1 MQYLILDV
9 LLMGYEMIEDTKI
22 SQDLSNQFEGFDKPE
37 DSGIYSC
44 VHCGFCLQSC
54 PTYLQTGLEA
64 ESPRGRIALMKGVSS
79 SRISITEKVSNHWD
93 LCIQCRACEAACP
106 SGVPY
111 GELIEAVSFQ
121 LARVNKPS
129 LLSRILTTIALEKI
143 LLNRK
148 ILEFFVRLMRLY
160 QRWGFQWLV
169 RKTKILKL
177 FPKFLSNME
186 TIMPEIPDKFF
197 KYDGRVISTKP
208 IVRSRV
214 ALLNGCIMPFV
225 HGPSMESA
233 IEVLTENGC
242 EVVIPADQTCC
253 GAIHS
258 HIGDLDRA
266 RSLARVNLD
275 VFLDLDIEAIVVAS
289 AGCGARLKEYS
300 HLLRNDP
307 EYSELAKKFSLMVK
321 DIHEFLYELPI
332 IPPTGELDSTVTYQD
347 SCHLSNVQKIKS
359 QPRDI
364 LKMIPGLNFVEL
376 PNSSICCGAG
386 GTYFVT
392 QPEMSNSI
400 LDDKMSSVKITNAD
414 ILATANPGCLIQLQA
429 GASKYQ
435 PNLQVRYVIDLLA
448 ESYKKQ
454 KLM

>member
-1 MQYLILDV
+1 MRQ
-9 LLMGYEMIEDTKI
+9 DTKK
-22 SQDLSNQFEGFDKPE
+22 SEELSYQFEGIDKPE

-111 GELIEAVSFQ
+111 GELIEAVSSQ
-121 LARVNKPS
+121 LARVKKPS
-129 LLSRILTTIALEKI
+129 MFKKIFTWIALEKI
-143 LLNRK
+143 LLNQR
-148 ILEFFVRLMRLY
+148 ILEFSVRLMRIY
-160 QRWGFQWLV
+160 QRWGFQWIV
-169 RKTKILKL
+169 RKTKILNL
-177 FPKFLSNME
+177 FPSSLSNME
-186 TIMPEIPDKFF
+186 DIMPEIPSKFF
-197 KYDGRVISTKP
+197 KYDGNVIPAKSTF
-208 IVRSRV
+208 RSRV
-214 ALLNGCIMPFV
+214 ALLSGCIMPFV
-225 HGPSMESA
+225 HGSSMESV

-242 EVVIPADQTCC
+242 EVVVPTNQSCC

-266 RSLARVNLD
+266 RELARINLD
-275 VFLDLDIEAIVVAS
+275 AFIKLDIEAIVVAS

-307 EYSELAKKFSLMVK
+307 EYNELAKKFSSMVK
-321 DIHEFLYELPI
+321 DIHEFLYDLPI
-332 IPPTGELDSTVTYQD
+332 IPPTGELNYTVTYQD

-364 LKMIPGLNFVEL
+364 LNMIPGLNFVEL

-392 QPEMSNSI
+392 QPQMSNSI

-435 PNLQVRYVIDLLA
+435 PDLQVVYVVDLLA
-448 ESYKKQ
+448 KSYKKQ
-454 KLM
+454 KSKKTH